1 MIKNINLKNF
11 RLFDNI
17 TFETSNSLV
26 IFSGKNATGKTSILE
41 SIYICSTGKS
51 HRDND
56 LENVIKKNMENSII
70 EIGADKRLKV
80 VITNKE
86 KNFFLNNKEI
96 NVSNFIGNIKAIM
109 ISPSDLSIIDGK
121 NQARR
126 HFLDLNISLVNKKYL
141 NALKAYKKLLKERNE
156 LLKQENVDLKL
167 LDVLTDELIEYL
179 NVIYSYR
186 IDLINKLNN
195 YLVDI
200 SKNMNIENIRLAYVK
215 SYDDDIK
222 KSFKDKLK
230 YDLLTKT
237 TNIGI
242 HRDTFNVFIDD
253 MLADNYASEGQR
265 KTIVFSIKVGLIKY
279 IKEITGE
286 DSIVLLDDIF
296 AAMDNTRIEKITNY
310 IKNFKQTFIST
321 TSIIDIPD
329 ELLKKSLVIRL

>member
-11 RLFDNI
+11 RLFDNV

-26 IFSGKNATGKTSILE
+26 IFSGKNRTGKTSILE
-41 SIYICSTGKS
+41 SIYICSSGKS

-56 LENVIKKNMENSII
+56 LENVIKKNTEFSLI
-70 EIGADKRLKV
+70 EIAADKKLKV

-86 KNFFLNNKEI
+86 KNFFLNNKET

-141 NALKAYKKLLKERNE
+141 NVLKAYKKLLKERNE

-186 IDLINKLNN
+186 IDLINKLND

-222 KSFKDKLK
+222 KSFKAKLK

-242 HRDTFNVFIDD
+242 HRDTFNIFIND

-279 IKEITGE
+279 IKEITKE

>member
-11 RLFDNI
+11 RLFENV

-26 IFSGKNATGKTSILE
+26 IFSGKNRAGKTSILE

-56 LENVIKKNMENSII
+56 LENVIKKNTDFSLI
-70 EIGADKRLKV
+70 EIASDKKLKV

-96 NVSNFIGNIKAIM
+96 NISNFIGNIKAIM

-186 IDLINKLNN
+186 IDLINRLNN
-195 YLVDI
+195 YLIDI
-200 SKNMNIENIRLAYVK
+200 SKNMNIENIKLSYVK
-215 SYDDDIK
+215 SYDDDVK
-222 KSFKDKLK
+222 KSFNDKLK

-242 HRDTFNVFIDD
+242 HRDTFNIFIDD

>member
-1 MIKNINLKNF
+1 MIKSINLKNF
-11 RLFDNI
+11 RLFDNV

-26 IFSGKNATGKTSILE
+26 IFSGKNRTGKTSILE
-41 SIYICSTGKS
+41 SIYICSSGKS

-56 LENVIKKNMENSII
+56 LENVIKKNTEFSLI
-70 EIGADKRLKV
+70 EIAADKKLKV

-86 KNFFLNNKEI
+86 KNFFLNNKET

-186 IDLINKLNN
+186 IDLINKLND

-215 SYDDDIK
+215 SYDDDVK

-242 HRDTFNVFIDD
+242 HRDTFNIFIND

-279 IKEITGE
+279 IKEITNE

>member
-11 RLFDNI
+11 RLFDNV

-26 IFSGKNATGKTSILE
+26 IFSGKNRTGKTSILE
-41 SIYICSTGKS
+41 SIYICSSGKS

-56 LENVIKKNMENSII
+56 LENVIKKNTEFSLI
-70 EIGADKRLKV
+70 EIAADKKLKV

-86 KNFFLNNKEI
+86 KRFFLNNKET

-222 KSFKDKLK
+222 KSFKAKLK

-242 HRDTFNVFIDD
+242 HRDTFNIFIDD

>member
-11 RLFDNI
+11 RLFENV

-26 IFSGKNATGKTSILE
+26 IFSGKNATGKTSVLE

-56 LENVIKKNMENSII
+56 LENVIRKGQEFSLI
-70 EIGADKRLKV
+70 EITAEKKLKAV
-80 VITNKE
+80 VTNKE
-86 KNFFLNNKEI
+86 KSFFCNNKEI
-96 NVSNFIGNIKAIM
+96 NASNFIGNIKTIM

-126 HFLDLNISLVNKKYL
+126 HFLDLNISLVNKTYL

-167 LDVLTDELIEYL
+167 LDVLTDQLIDYL
-179 NVIYSYR
+179 KIIYSYR
-186 IDLINKLNN
+186 TELINKLNE
-195 YLVDI
+195 YLIDI
-200 SKNMNIENIRLAYVK
+200 SKNMNIETIKLSYVK

-222 KSFKDKLK
+222 KSFNDKLK

-237 TNIGI
+237 TNLGI
-242 HRDTFNVFIDD
+242 HRDTFNIFIDD

-265 KTIVFSIKVGLIKY
+265 KTIIFSIKVGLIKY

-296 AAMDNTRIEKITNY
+296 AAMDKTRIEKITGY

>member
-11 RLFDNI
+11 RLFENV

-26 IFSGKNATGKTSILE
+26 IFSGKNRAGKTSILE

-56 LENVIKKNMENSII
+56 LENVIKKNMDNSII
-70 EIGADKRLKV
+70 EIGADKKLKV

-96 NVSNFIGNIKAIM
+96 NISNFIGNIKAIM

-186 IDLINKLNN
+186 IDLINRLNN
-195 YLVDI
+195 YLIDI
-200 SKNMNIENIRLAYVK
+200 SKNMNIENIKLSYVK
-215 SYDDDIK
+215 SYDDDVK
-222 KSFKDKLK
+222 KSFNDKLK

-242 HRDTFNVFIDD
+242 HRDTFNIFIDD